1 MRYFLGLG
9 SNLGNRQTNLNRAR
23 SYLQKEGIR
32 IIKSSSVYESQPVD
46 YTDQPWFLNQ
56 ALEVESSSHPFA
68 VLELVKNIEAKMGRK
83 TTSPKGPRIIDI
95 DILLAEDTVC
105 RSQELEIPHPRMQER
120 MFVLVPLKE
129 IAPDVVHPV
138 FKKQIEDLWR
148 KNKDS
153 STVRI
158 FQ

>member
-1 MRYFLGLG
+1 
-9 SNLGNRQTNLNRAR
+9 
-23 SYLQKEGIR
+23 
-32 IIKSSSVYESQPVD
+32 
-46 YTDQPWFLNQ
+46 
-56 ALEVESSSHPFA
+56 
-68 VLELVKNIEAKMGRK
+68 MGRK
-83 TTSPKGPRIIDI
+83 ITSPKGPRIIDI